1 MKRLIFLSLACI
13 GLQAYSQNHLVGVKI
28 GPSITNVN
36 RTGNLDFK
44 YKPGIS
50 AGITYDYLF
59 GKYFSAGADV
69 MFEQNGYRSKIAL
82 VDNTGGLIGDT
93 KADFTSNYL
102 AIPLKFG
109 VHFGETFY
117 GFANIGVDPAFRLS
131 SVTKTYPVELLG
143 GLVTIPESKTK
154 VTNLRPFDM
163 GGFIQAGGGYKIQ
176 DTYWL
181 YASLTYRHSFM
192 SYYKSSDTTPILG
205 QQNRFI
211 NHGFG
216 VHVGVKI
223 NLTNLL

>member
-1 MKRLIFLSLACI
+1 MKHVLIASLICLSFNSF
-13 GLQAYSQNHLVGVKI
+13 GQNHLLGVKI

-36 RTGNLDFK
+36 RTGNLNFN

-59 GKYFSAGADV
+59 GKFFSAGADV
-69 MFEQNGYRSKIAL
+69 LFEQNGYRTLVSL
-82 VDNTGGLIGDT
+82 VDNTGGLVGDT
-93 KADFTSNYL
+93 KADFSSNYL

-117 GFANIGVDPAFRLS
+117 GFANVGVDPAFRLS
-131 SVTKTYPVELLG
+131 SVTRTYPVELLG

-154 VTNLRPFDM
+154 VTDLRPFDM
-163 GGFIQAGGGYKIQ
+163 GGFVQAGGGYKIQ
-176 DTYWL
+176 DTYWV

-192 SYYKSSDTTPILG
+192 TYHKPSDTMPVLG
-205 QQNRFI
+205 QQNKFI